1 MKRLSR
7 SMVRLIYTLLFVMPK
22 PRPVSRSE
30 IAIDAYQSSI
40 GTVVWPNEG
49 YNVGS
54 RSWMWR
60 TAKLALLHVEDDDEE
75 RHGC

>member
-30 IAIDAYQSSI
+30 IADRRLPIQHWYGRMAAWK
-40 GTVVWPNEG
+40 GTTSPC
-49 YNVGS
+49 
-54 RSWMWR
+54 
-60 TAKLALLHVEDDDEE
+60 LAVCSAGLSAE
-75 RHGC
+75 RPASLA